1 MKKNRAMIIT
11 FITPALLT
19 FLVMFV
25 YPVVRTVI
33 MSFFK
38 VESLTSSFS
47 EWEFA
52 GLENYIGIWSTPI
65 FRTSMLNMAK
75 IWVVGG
81 IVVLSIGLLFA
92 VILTSGVRFKSFFR
106 AAIYLPNVISA
117 VALAIMWIQYVFS
130 KKYGMLT
137 SFFQTF
143 GMKEL
148 ARINWLDSD
157 MKFWAMLAA
166 FCFGAVGYYML
177 IFLSGIEQIPQD
189 LYEAAT
195 IDGANKFRQF
205 SNITLPLL
213 KGVFKTNLTFWSINT
228 MMFFVWSKMFSPVE
242 TEASTISPV
251 VYMYNIVFGT
261 KGVTQRDAGRGAAVG
276 VTMALMVLIV
286 FVIFNRVLKDDD
298 LEY

>member
-1 MKKNRAMIIT
+1 MKKNNKMIIA

-25 YPVVRTVI
+25 YPVIRTVI

-38 VESLTSSFS
+38 VESLTASTS
-47 EWEFA
+47 EWQFT
-52 GLENYIGIWSTPI
+52 GLDNYIGIWKTPI
-65 FRTSMLNMAK
+65 FRISMLNMGK
-75 IWVVGG
+75 IWLFGG
-81 IVVLSIGLLFA
+81 LIVLSISLLFA

-130 KKYGMLT
+130 KKYGMIT
-137 SFFQTF
+137 SFFDAL
-143 GMKEL
+143 GIRSL

-157 MKFWAMLAA
+157 NKFWAMLIA

-189 LYEAAT
+189 LFEAAT
-195 IDGANKFRQF
+195 IDGANKFKQF
-205 SNITLPLL
+205 GHITLPLL

-242 TEASTISPV
+242 TESSTISPV

-261 KGVTQRDAGRGAAVG
+261 KGVTQRDAGKGAAIG
-276 VTMALMVLIV
+276 VTMAIFVLVI
-286 FVIFNRVLKDDD
+286 FFIFNRVLKDDD

>member
-1 MKKNRAMIIT
+1 MKKNKKMIIA
-11 FITPALLT
+11 FIAPALIS

-25 YPVVRTVI
+25 YPVLRTVI

-38 VESLTSSFS
+38 VESLTSSVS
-47 EWEFA
+47 EWKFA
-52 GLENYIGIWSTPI
+52 GLDNYIGMWQTPV
-65 FRTSMLNMAK
+65 FRTSMMNIAK

-81 IVVLSIGLLFA
+81 IIVLSISLLFA

-130 KKYGMLT
+130 RKYGLVNG
-137 SFFQTF
+137 FFKAL
-143 GMKEL
+143 GMDSL
-148 ARINWLDSD
+148 AKVNWLDSD
-157 MKFWAMLAA
+157 MKFWGMLVA

-205 SNITLPLL
+205 GNITLPLL

-242 TEASTISPV
+242 TEASTVTPV

-261 KGVTQRDAGRGAAVG
+261 KGVTQRDAGRGAAIG

-286 FVIFNRVLKDDD
+286 FIIFNKLLKDDD

>member
-1 MKKNRAMIIT
+1 MIIA
-11 FITPALLT
+11 FITPALIT

-33 MSFFK
+33 MSFFQ
-38 VESLTSSFS
+38 VESLTSSTS
-47 EWEFA
+47 EWKFA
-52 GLENYIGIWSTPI
+52 GLDNYIGIWSTPI
-65 FRTSMLNMAK
+65 FRTSMLNIAK

-81 IVVLSIGLLFA
+81 VIVLSISLLFA

-117 VALAIMWIQYVFS
+117 VALAIMWMQYVFS
-130 KKYGMLT
+130 RRYGMMNG
-137 SFFQTF
+137 FFETF
-143 GMKEL
+143 GMKTL

-157 MKFWAMLAA
+157 MKFWAMLIA

-177 IFLSGIEQIPQD
+177 IFLSGIEQIPAD
-189 LYEAAT
+189 LFEAAT
-195 IDGANKFRQF
+195 IDGANVFQRFFK
-205 SNITLPLL
+205 ITLPLL

-242 TEASTISPV
+242 TEASTITPV
-251 VYMYNIVFGT
+251 VYLYNIVFGT
-261 KGVTQRDAGRGAAVG
+261 KGVTQRDAGRGAAIG
-276 VTMALMVLIV
+276 VTMALFVLLI
-286 FVIFNRVLKDDD
+286 FFIFNKVLKDDE

>member
-1 MKKNRAMIIT
+1 MKRNKKMIIA
-11 FITPALLT
+11 FITPALVT

-25 YPVVRTVI
+25 YPVIRTVI

-38 VESLTSSFS
+38 VESLTASTS
-47 EWEFA
+47 EWQFA
-52 GLENYIGIWSTPI
+52 GLDNYIGIWKTPI
-65 FRTSMLNMAK
+65 FRTSMINMGV
-75 IWVVGG
+75 IWLVGG
-81 IVVLSIGLLFA
+81 VIVLSVSLLLA

-137 SFFQTF
+137 SFFRAL
-143 GMKEL
+143 GLDNL
-148 ARINWLDSD
+148 AKISWLDSD
-157 MKFWAMLAA
+157 MKFWAMLIA

-189 LYEAAT
+189 LFEAAT
-195 IDGANKFRQF
+195 IDGANKMGQF
-205 SNITLPLL
+205 AHITLPLL

-261 KGVTQRDAGRGAAVG
+261 KGVTQRDAGRGAAIG
-276 VTMALMVLIV
+276 VTMALFVLII
-286 FVIFNRVLKDDD
+286 FFIFNRVLKDDD

>member
-1 MKKNRAMIIT
+1 MKKNKKMIIA
-11 FITPALLT
+11 FIAPALIS

-25 YPVVRTVI
+25 YPVLRTLI

-38 VESLTSSFS
+38 VESLTSSVS
-47 EWEFA
+47 EWKFA
-52 GLENYIGIWSTPI
+52 GLDNYIGMWQTPV
-65 FRTSMLNMAK
+65 FRTSMMNIAK

-81 IVVLSIGLLFA
+81 VIVLSIALLFA

-130 KKYGMLT
+130 RKYGLVNG
-137 SFFQTF
+137 FFKAL
-143 GMKEL
+143 GIDSL
-148 ARINWLDSD
+148 AKLNWLDSD
-157 MKFWAMLAA
+157 MKFWGMLVA

-205 SNITLPLL
+205 GNITLPLL

-242 TEASTISPV
+242 TEASTVTPV

-261 KGVTQRDAGRGAAVG
+261 KGVTQRDAGRGAAIG

-286 FVIFNRVLKDDD
+286 FIIFNKLLKDDD